1 MGNQLKNEVEPKLQ
15 ALVLSGGGVRGLY
28 TIKLLAELEQRISN
42 GNPHYSIAKHFD
54 MISGTSIG
62 GILALGLASG
72 KTARSLYELIDSKRC
87 DIFPVPKKGILG
99 KLSRLKKQALGTAFD
114 PQVLNQVVTSSIGD
128 IKIRDLKTR
137 VIIPAVNG
145 TTGRPKAFK
154 TPHHP
159 SFTFDGDR
167 LASDVAM
174 STSAA
179 PTYLPA
185 HPSIDGYM
193 LDGGLF
199 ANLPSFITYHELTSS
214 RFLNFDPKVI
224 HMLCIGTMGSKTRMS
239 PNSDGSKG
247 YINGWNKGQDL
258 LSLMMDVSEYWQVT
272 MASHYLEDRLVHI
285 DDSNV
290 HAIDLADSSDKS
302 ANLLKRYAVDR
313 AQSIWGDKKQREFFS
328 HIAQTPQFYNANG
341 ETV

>member
-185 HPSIDGYM
+185 HPSIDGICLMEVY
-193 LDGGLF
+193 LQ
-199 ANLPSFITYHELTSS
+199 TSPA
-214 RFLNFDPKVI
+214 LLLI
-224 HMLCIGTMGSKTRMS
+224 MS
-239 PNSDGSKG
+239 
-247 YINGWNKGQDL
+247 
-258 LSLMMDVSEYWQVT
+258 
-272 MASHYLEDRLVHI
+272 
-285 DDSNV
+285 
-290 HAIDLADSSDKS
+290 
-302 ANLLKRYAVDR
+302 
-313 AQSIWGDKKQREFFS
+313 
-328 HIAQTPQFYNANG
+328 
-341 ETV
+341 